1 MRRGWTPASRP
12 RAVLSSA
19 NLVGPTA
26 RGVPVA
32 SGVWLWP
39 AGRVPVASPSGYREV
54 DKGVWGVRTYPFDQF
69 CVNFQHMFALP
80 AIVLMQTENETAQE
94 NTYFFTL
101 NLPFV

>member
-1 MRRGWTPASRP
+1 MIKGDPYLFTTALRP

-32 SGVWLWP
+32 SP
-39 AGRVPVASPSGYREV
+39 PSYREV

-69 CVNFQHMFALP
+69 CVYFQHMFALP

-94 NTYFFTL
+94 NSFYFTL